1 MLLIPL
7 EGKVSTFAPYG
18 MGHCGPVGAPN
29 LQLCYFFE
37 AVHPVRCDGK
47 GAREEGMLPLPRLS
61 AEFQS
66 HPQPARPVAAQV
78 DRHQLFASWMMPVSH
93 RLSPVLKS

>member
-66 HPQPARPVAAQV
+66 HPQPARSVAAQV